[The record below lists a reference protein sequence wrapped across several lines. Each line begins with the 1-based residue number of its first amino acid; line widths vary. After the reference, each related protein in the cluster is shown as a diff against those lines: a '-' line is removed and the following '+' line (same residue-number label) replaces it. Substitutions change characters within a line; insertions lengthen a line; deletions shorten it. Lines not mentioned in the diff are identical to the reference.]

1 VQLVWQVVQL
11 SIVFSLSLQILVV
24 LVYSGDVDFFYAV
37 ALYIS
42 YNFALENSLET
53 ACCNSK

>member
-1 VQLVWQVVQL
+1 
-11 SIVFSLSLQILVV
+11 
-24 LVYSGDVDFFYAV
+24 VYSGDVDFFYAV